1 MTPSIAPDASR
12 VATIVLSKY
21 PSTVAPVESRTLV
34 CDSRATC
41 GSPVRNTCSSTA
53 RWPGSGSMSA
63 NRFPITSFS
72 VRPISASCAG
82 LTIAKRRSGPRS
94 MPTRAGDEAVAAG
107 GVARGDGARRPGETL
122 AHLGK
127 RVLIRQRVAG
137 APGADE
143 LVTEPIDDAQ
153 LDRGAGHHVV
163 QLLLDVRERERAREH
178 ALGPAVEGDR
188 HREDDR
194 FRVQRPARDEH
205 GPDAVLAGDRGLEV
219 VAVRD
224 IHAVRG
230 RGKT

>member
-41 GSPVRNTCSSTA
+41 GSPVRERERGRGGFRKHDDPTGERCGRERDETVA
-53 RWPGSGSMSA
+53 PGRVG
-63 NRFPITSFS
+63 
-72 VRPISASCAG
+72 
-82 LTIAKRRSGPRS
+82 RR
-94 MPTRAGDEAVAAG
+94 
-107 GVARGDGARRPGETL
+107 DGARRPGEAL

-127 RVLIRQRVAG
+127 RVLIWQRVAG
-137 APGADE
+137 TPGADE

-194 FRVQRPARDEH
+194 FRVQ
-205 GPDAVLAGDRGLEV
+205 
-219 VAVRD
+219 
-224 IHAVRG
+224 
-230 RGKT
+230 